1 MQQFNYSSPFDA
13 FTDQELVTRVV
24 WAEARGEPIE
34 GMVAVANVIKNRTK
48 NPDRYSQGWRGV
60 CLKPKQFSC
69 LNEGDPNR
77 VQIFNLGM
85 SGEYPLKAY
94 RECQWAVVG
103 VMEGW
108 LKDNTKGSD
117 HYYSTSLMTAPYWAK
132 DMKVFKQIGDHVFLQ
147 DI

>member
-1 MQQFNYSSPFDA
+1 MTQLNYANPFDA

-34 GMVAVANVIKNRTK
+34 GKIAVANVIRNRTM
-48 NPDRYSQGWRGV
+48 NPDRYGEGWRGV

-77 VQIFNLGM
+77 VQIFNIGLG
-85 SGEYPLKAY
+85 GEQSLSSYK
-94 RECQWAVVG
+94 ECQWVVG
-103 VMEGW
+103 GIMQRW
-108 LKDNTKGSD
+108 LKDTTSGSD
-117 HYYSTSLMTAPYWAK
+117 HYYSTALQFAPYWAK
-132 DMKVFKQIGDHVFLQ
+132 NMKVTSQIGDHVFLR